1 VPITTLETAIAA
13 FGQGTPFA
21 KMDRQI
27 AIGVMAFNEEGNI
40 ARLLDSILCQT
51 AYDDINR
58 VVVIASG
65 CTDRT
70 CPIVERYAAEHP
82 KIHLVTEPERGG
94 KVRAI
99 NTFFALAPEPILL
112 VSSADLIFEPQTVAA
127 LTAPLADP
135 AVGMVGSHPVPLNSA
150 DDFIGFTVQLMWQLH
165 HEVSLRNPKMG
176 ELIAFRNVFR
186 GLNPDTAADEVQ
198 IEHGVRSVGYE
209 IRYAPDAIVHNR
221 GPETL
226 SDFIAQRT
234 RWIAFNMRI
243 QRVHRL
249 PVSTLTATPLLEA
262 MVAYVRRERPRWD
275 WLVGAALLEM
285 YCRVRATIEYSR
297 WNSGT
302 SGSWTPVASTKR
314 LVHDADPNH
323 AHAGIHS

>member
-1 VPITTLETAIAA
+1 
-13 FGQGTPFA
+13 
-21 KMDRQI
+21 MDRQL

-40 ARLLDSILCQT
+40 ARLLDSILKQT
-51 AYDDINR
+51 AFENINR

-70 CPIVERYAAEHP
+70 CAIVERYAAEHP
-82 KIHLVTEPERGG
+82 KIQLVPEPERGG

-99 NTFFALAPEPILL
+99 NTFFALASEPILL
-112 VSSADLIFEPQTVAA
+112 VSSADLIYEPQTVAA
-127 LTAPLADP
+127 LTAPFADP
-135 AVGMVGSHPVPLNSA
+135 AVGMVGSHPMPLNA
-150 DDFIGFTVQLMWQLH
+150 GDDFIGFTVRLMWQLH

-186 GLNPDTAADEVQ
+186 GLNPDTPADEVQ

-221 GPETL
+221 GPENL

-234 RWIAFNMRI
+234 RWIALNMRI
-243 QRVHRL
+243 QRKHRL
-249 PVSTLTATPLLEA
+249 PVSTLRTAPLLEA
-262 MVAYVRRERPRWD
+262 MIAYVRKERPRWD
-275 WLVGAALLEM
+275 WLIGAAMLEA
-285 YCRVRATIEYSR
+285 YCRMRATMEYSR

-302 SGSWTPVASTKR
+302 PNGWVPVASTKR
-314 LVHDADPNH
+314 LVNDGDPNQSSPEP
-323 AHAGIHS
+323 AGRSV

>member
-1 VPITTLETAIAA
+1 
-13 FGQGTPFA
+13 
-21 KMDRQI
+21 MDRQI

-40 ARLLDSILCQT
+40 ARLLDSILGQT
-51 AYDDINR
+51 VIDSIKR

-70 CPIVERYAAEHP
+70 CEIVERFAAEHP
-82 KIHLVTEPERGG
+82 KIQLVAEPERGG

-99 NTFFALAPEPILL
+99 NTFFALASEPILL
-112 VSSADLIFEPQTVAA
+112 VSSADLIYEPQTVDA

-135 AVGMVGSHPVPLNSA
+135 AVGMVGSHPIPVNAA
-150 DDFIGFTVQLMWQLH
+150 DNFIGFTVRLMWRLH

-186 GLNPDTAADEVQ
+186 GLNPDTPADEVQ

-234 RWIAFNMRI
+234 RWIALNMRI
-243 QRVHRL
+243 QRKHHL
-249 PVSTLTATPLLEA
+249 PVSTLRAAPLLEA
-262 MVAYVRRERPRWD
+262 MAAYVRKERPRWD
-275 WLVGAALLEM
+275 WLAGAALLEV
-285 YCRVRATIEYSR
+285 YCRIRAMMQYSH
-297 WNSGT
+297 WNSGS
-302 SGSWTPVASTKR
+302 SGGWIPVASTKQ
-314 LVHDADPNH
+314 LVNDNDANH
-323 AHAGIHS
+323 VHAGVGT

>member
-1 VPITTLETAIAA
+1 
-13 FGQGTPFA
+13 
-21 KMDRQI
+21 MDLQI

-40 ARLLDSILCQT
+40 ARLLDSILGQT
-51 AYDDINR
+51 AYDSIRR

-70 CPIVERYAAEHP
+70 CEIVERYAAEHP
-82 KIHLVTEPERGG
+82 KIHLVPERRRAG

-99 NTFFALAPEPILL
+99 NTFFGLAPEPILL

-150 DDFIGFTVQLMWQLH
+150 DNFIGFTVQLMWRLH

-186 GLNPDTAADEVQ
+186 GLNPDTPADEVQ

-234 RWIAFNMRI
+234 RWIALNMRI
-243 QRVHRL
+243 QRKHHL
-249 PVSTLTATPLLEA
+249 PVSTLQTSPLLEA
-262 MVAYVRRERPRWD
+262 MVAYVRKERPRWD
-275 WLVGAALLEM
+275 WLAGAALLEV
-285 YCRVRATIEYSR
+285 YCRFRAAMEYSR

-302 SGSWTPVASTKR
+302 STGWTPVASTKQ
-314 LVHDADPNH
+314 LVNDPDPNH
-323 AHAGIHS
+323 AHAGIRS